1 MEQKSP
7 QRKAY
12 EEIVALNYSGA
23 KELLKSPLH
32 YQTWLK
38 KPSQDSKA
46 LRLGRMTHEA
56 ILQPDVFSRYV
67 PMPEVDRRTK
77 EGKEMY
83 WEIMNNLESDEIAVD
98 HAEYDFVMNVSD
110 SIKIALEQ
118 KGIVFDCTEQVV
130 TNTYNGVPL
139 KCSIDAIAGNVI
151 YDIKT
156 TDDASPGAF
165 LRTVQQYRYNLQSLM
180 YRQIAC
186 LDRFVFIVVEKEPPH
201 AVCFYEL
208 GNELNAKAFMDFERA
223 TMLYKECTETNCW
236 NGYSTEIQMLD
247 IPQKSG
253 IINFA

>member
-38 KPSQDSKA
+38 KPQQDSKA

-67 PMPEVDRRTK
+67 PLPEVDRRTK

-83 WEIMNNLESDEIAVD
+83 WEIMNNLNADEIAVD
-98 HAEYDFVMNVSD
+98 NAEYDFVLNVSD
-110 SIKIALEQ
+110 AIKIALEQ
-118 KGIVFDCTEQVV
+118 KGIVFEFTEQVV

-139 KCSIDAIAGNVI
+139 KCSIDAIAQGVI

-156 TDDASPGAF
+156 TDDASSGAF

-180 YRQIAC
+180 YRQIAN
-186 LDRFVFIVVEKEPPH
+186 LNRFVFIVVEKEPPH

-208 GNELNAKAFMDFERA
+208 GAELNARAFMDFERV
-223 TMLYKECTETNCW
+223 TKLYKQCTETNNW
-236 NGYSTEIQMLD
+236 EGYSSEIQMLD
-247 IPQKSG
+247 IPQKSS
-253 IINFA
+253 IIQFA

>member
-1 MEQKSP
+1 
-7 QRKAY
+7 
-12 EEIVALNYSGA
+12 
-23 KELLKSPLH
+23 
-32 YQTWLK
+32 
-38 KPSQDSKA
+38 
-46 LRLGRMTHEA
+46 MTHEA

-130 TNTYNGVPL
+130 TNTYNCVPL

-186 LDRFVFIVVEKEPPH
+186 LDRFVFIVVEKEPPF

-208 GNELNAKAFMDFERA
+208 GNELNAKAFMDFERV
-223 TMLYKECTETNCW
+223 TKLYKHCTETNSW
-236 NGYSTEIQMLD
+236 EGYSSEIQMLD

>member
-1 MEQKSP
+1 
-7 QRKAY
+7 
-12 EEIVALNYSGA
+12 
-23 KELLKSPLH
+23 
-32 YQTWLK
+32 
-38 KPSQDSKA
+38 
-46 LRLGRMTHEA
+46 
-56 ILQPDVFSRYV
+56 
-67 PMPEVDRRTK
+67 
-77 EGKEMY
+77 MY

-186 LDRFVFIVVEKEPPH
+186 LDRFVFIVAEKEPPFS
-201 AVCFYEL
+201 VCFYEL
-208 GNELNAKAFMDFERA
+208 GNELNQRAFMDFERA
-223 TMLYKECTETNCW
+223 TKLYKQCTETNSW
-236 NGYSTEIQMLD
+236 EGYSSEIQMLD
-247 IPQKSG
+247 ITQKSG